1 MTSLPHVFL
10 CVEVDFSGKIVKGIS
25 SEGLPPKW
33 FTKNP
38 DTTFEEG
45 VSRSPQKSISFMHS
59 FSSSLTNDMELK
71 PISILLADVLLPIP
85 NTPRPRAPSNLS

>member
-10 CVEVDFSGKIVKGIS
+10 CVEVDFGGKIVKGIS

-38 DTTFEEG
+38 DTTFEE
-45 VSRSPQKSISFMHS
+45 
-59 FSSSLTNDMELK
+59 D
-71 PISILLADVLLPIP
+71 LPEMAKYDIGQLIID
-85 NTPRPRAPSNLS
+85 RVKAMAHQIA

>member
-1 MTSLPHVFL
+1 MTSLPHVLL

-38 DTTFEEG
+38 DTTFEEDLPEMIT
-45 VSRSPQKSISFMHS
+45 VLSTALD
-59 FSSSLTNDMELK
+59 FSKKIRADTIFEFWVELYEVQDRWAK
-71 PISILLADVLLPIP
+71 EE
-85 NTPRPRAPSNLS
+85 NLSLIHI